1 MKVIVVLDDNLGM
14 MFNHR
19 RQSRDKTLINDVVD
33 TIGDD
38 KLFIDKYSEPLF
50 ANSSCNRI
58 ISSQPLSDAGSS
70 DYCFIE
76 NKHLSEYIDSID
88 TLIIY
93 RWNRNYPHD
102 FDFDINLQEQNFIL
116 NETKEF
122 QGSSHEKITKE
133 VYTK

>member
-1 MKVIVVLDDNLGM
+1 MKVIVVLDDNSGM

-19 RQSRDKTLINDVVD
+19 RQSRDKILINDVVD
-33 TIGDD
+33 TIGDN
-38 KLFIDKYSEPLF
+38 KLFIDRYSEPLF

-58 ISSQPLSDAGSS
+58 ICSQPLSDAGPF

-76 NKHLSEYIDSID
+76 NKHLSEHIDSIN